1 MAKRVVVTDHAF
13 RSVRHEQAVAA
24 AHGASFA
31 CFAATTVEEAK
42 AATAGADVAFVN
54 FAPMTR
60 EVLAG
65 MRSGGTVVRY
75 GIGYDNVDVPAARE
89 LGIHVANVPDYGVET
104 VADHAS
110 ASLLALARRLPIY
123 SGRIRTERWVRP
135 GDIGAIRGMRSSV
148 VGLVGMGRI
157 AQAVHDRLRPFGFS
171 FVAYDPL
178 CDPEVFAE
186 RDVTPVSLLELA
198 QQAHA
203 ISLHAPSNAE
213 TRGMIGEEFFR
224 AVQPG
229 TVLVNTAR
237 GSLVDEAALVRA
249 LDEGR
254 IAAVAL
260 DVTDPEPVP
269 DESPLRNRD
278 EVLLTPHAAFYDEDS
293 LDRLQLLAAEEA
305 GRALRGDRLRCPLT

>member
-1 MAKRVVVTDHAF
+1 MEKRVVVTDHAF
-13 RSVRHEQAVAA
+13 RGVEHEEAVAG
-24 AHGASFA
+24 AHHASFA
-31 CFAATTVEEAK
+31 CFAAKTVEETL

-54 FAPMTR
+54 FAPITR

-65 MRSGGTVVRY
+65 MRPGGTVVRY

-89 LGIHVANVPDYGVET
+89 LGIHVANVPDYGIET

-123 SGRIRTERWVRP
+123 NSRIRADGWVLP
-135 GDIGAIRGMRSSV
+135 GGIGAIRGMRSSV

-157 AQAVHDRLRPFGFS
+157 AQAVHDRLKPFGFS
-171 FVAYDPL
+171 FIGYDPL
-178 CDPEVFAE
+178 CSPEVFAQ
-186 RDVTPVSLLELA
+186 RDITQVSLLDLA
-198 QQAHA
+198 ARAHA
-203 ISLHAPSNAE
+203 ISLHAPSTEE
-213 TRGMIGEEFFR
+213 TRGMIGEEFLQ

-249 LDEGR
+249 IDAGR
-254 IAAVAL
+254 IAAAAL

-269 DESPLRNRD
+269 EDSPLRNRD

-293 LDRLQLLAAEEA
+293 LNRLQLLAAEEA
-305 GRALRGDRLRCPLT
+305 GRALRGEQLRCPVT